1 MASLELLSMGAVDYV
16 MATKLYDL
24 IERTELKMQ
33 HAYVNKLNMLT
44 TYYEGVYET
53 FRCYK

>member
-1 MASLELLSMGAVDYV
+1 MASLERLWMGAVDYV